1 MQINTE
7 LRNMFSYSI
16 VLIIP
21 TLLLIIILVVIL
33 HRKSNI
39 KNINITTNNTKD
51 IESIKNKYLHNIQ
64 IISNNLNKNIISKR
78 YAYQLLSKIV
88 RNFIYETTNIKV
100 QYCTLEEI
108 KKLNINELS
117 ELLEEYYQH
126 EFARHSNGNIK
137 ESIKKTKKVIT
148 KWK

>member
-39 KNINITTNNTKD
+39 KNINSTTNNTKD

-78 YAYQLLSKIV
+78 YAYQLLSKLLKYNIV
-88 RNFIYETTNIKV
+88 
-100 QYCTLEEI
+100 
-108 KKLNINELS
+108 
-117 ELLEEYYQH
+117 H
-126 EFARHSNGNIK
+126 
-137 ESIKKTKKVIT
+137 
-148 KWK
+148 